1 LAQVKDGDNF
11 NIRDVAIVKGL
22 AGALQLLDKKKQRKF
37 DDYDDD
43 MTKYFEQKGRWA
55 RKDYDSKR
63 SV

>member
-11 NIRDVAIVKGL
+11 NIRDVAIGKGL

-43 MTKYFEQKGRWA
+43 MTKYFEQKGR
-55 RKDYDSKR
+55 
-63 SV
+63 